1 MNEVC
6 HEASTEG
13 LLATGVS
20 ARYGRHGPL
29 IFEGLDLT
37 VTPARVV
44 GLQGPSGSG
53 KSTLARVLSGL
64 LPVAGGTVVCDGQP
78 LATRRG
84 RMSGA
89 VGMLF
94 QSPKRSC
101 NPHMRLRQTILESR
115 RHPPADLLAQ
125 VSHAVGLTP
134 DLWDRLPAQVSL
146 GQLQRACIARALVAG
161 HRYLI
166 CDEATSMLDAGTAA
180 GIARL
185 LRQQAQAGIGV
196 LAISHD
202 GPFLAA
208 FADDVLDLR
217 DLSQSRSHPGVPAI

>member
-1 MNEVC
+1 MS
-6 HEASTEG
+6 AG
-13 LLATGVS
+13 LVAHGVS
-20 ARYGRHGPL
+20 ARYGRTGPL
-29 IFEGLDLT
+29 VFEGLDLT
-37 VTPARVV
+37 VPAARVV

-64 LPVAGGTVVCDGQP
+64 LVPAAGTVTCDGEP
-78 LATRRG
+78 VTTRKG
-84 RMSGA
+84 RMSGV

-101 NPHMRLRQTILESR
+101 NPHMRLREVILESR
-115 RHPPADLLAQ
+115 RMPDPDLLAQ
-125 VSHAVGLTP
+125 VSDTVGLTP
-134 DLWDRLPAQVSL
+134 DLWERLPAQVSL
-146 GQLQRACIARALVAG
+146 GQLQRACIARALVAD

-166 CDEATSMLDAGTAA
+166 CDEATAMLDAGTAA

-185 LRQQAQAGIGV
+185 LRQQAHAGLGV

-208 FADDVLDLR
+208 FADEVLDLKELNR
-217 DLSQSRSHPGVPAI
+217 AAVRSHVA